1 VRRVDLNT
9 VTLEHDDDDPKG
21 YEAGYLR
28 IRPLLEGVH
37 LGATLYELEPGNSNC
52 PYHYEYGREEWLLVL
67 QGTLTVRHPG
77 GEDELG
83 PNEIVAF
90 VEGPDGAHK
99 LTNKGTETVRFLM
112 FSTQGDPS
120 VAIYPDSDKLGAWTA
135 PGEDSERIMVRR
147 SSNVDYWEG
156 ELESS

>member
-1 VRRVDLNT
+1 MRRIDLT
-9 VTLEHDDDDPKG
+9 AAELQHDADDPEG

-28 IRPLLEGVH
+28 LRPLLGGAL
-37 LGATLYELEPGNSNC
+37 LGATIYELEPGNSNC

-67 QGTLTVRHPG
+67 QGRLTVRHPE

-83 PNEIVAF
+83 PNELAAF
-90 VEGPDGAHK
+90 VEGPEGAHK
-99 LTNKGTETVRFLM
+99 LTNKGSETVRVLM

-120 VAIYPDSDKLGAWTA
+120 VSIYPDSDKFGAWTA

-147 SSNVDYWEG
+147 SSNVDYWDG
-156 ELESS
+156 EL